1 MTESVLK
8 KIHLLGHSSLRIDAG
23 KIIYIDPFEL
33 PADAVK
39 ADIVLITHEHYDHY
53 SAVDLEIIATP
64 ATHVVTI
71 ASVAGQIA
79 LEHVHTVKPG
89 DTITVE
95 GIEIEA
101 VLAYNV
107 NKKFHPRTAGHVGYI
122 VTVDGK
128 RIYHAGDTDLIP
140 EMADFDVDIAVLP
153 VSGTYVMTAEEAIE
167 AAERI
172 APEIAVPMHY
182 GSIVGDISDAEQFV
196 AGCTMKTAI
205 LPKE

>member
-1 MTESVLK
+1 MTENVLS
-8 KIHLLGHSSLRIDAG
+8 KIHWLGHSSLRIDAG
-23 KIIYIDPFEL
+23 QTIYVDPFEL
-33 PADAVK
+33 SAGAAP

-53 SAVDLEIIATP
+53 SAEDLEAIAAP

-71 ASVAGQIA
+71 ASVADQ
-79 LEHVHTVKPG
+79 LDLPHVHVVKPG
-89 DTITVE
+89 DSLTVE
-95 GIEIEA
+95 GIEIDA
-101 VLAYNV
+101 VPAYNV
-107 NKKFHPRTAGHVGYI
+107 NKKFHPQSAGHVGYI
-122 VTVDGK
+122 ITVDGT

-153 VSGTYVMTAEEAIE
+153 VSGTYVMTADEAIQ

-172 APEIAVPMHY
+172 GPQIAIPMHY
-182 GSIVGDISDAEQFV
+182 GAIVGGLSDAEQFA